1 VLRLVNLVTAGGLI
15 NFIVMSITYIFFYKA
30 CQAQGLDRRTLPY
43 RGWFQPYSAYI
54 SSSFLILVVFTYGY
68 SVFRKGGWDVGS
80 FFTYYTMLILAP
92 INFLGWKLIK
102 KTKLIKAAECD
113 LIWDLPAIELHE
125 EECASDPAFFS
136 IRKSFKKTILRRG

>member
-1 VLRLVNLVTAGGLI
+1 
-15 NFIVMSITYIFFYKA
+15 
-30 CQAQGLDRRTLPY
+30 
-43 RGWFQPYSAYI
+43 
-54 SSSFLILVVFTYGY
+54 
-68 SVFRKGGWDVGS
+68 
-80 FFTYYTMLILAP
+80 MLILAP

-102 KTKLIKAAECD
+102 KTKLINAAECD